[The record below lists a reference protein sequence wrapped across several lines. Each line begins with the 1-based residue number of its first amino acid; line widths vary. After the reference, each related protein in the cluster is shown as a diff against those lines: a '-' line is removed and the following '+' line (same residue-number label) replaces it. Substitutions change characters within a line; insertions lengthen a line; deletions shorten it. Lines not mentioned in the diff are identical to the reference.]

1 MWWNERRNQNFQDLI
16 KFIEDFSLF
25 IKQSYSIA
33 WSVEKIQK
41 IKIQKLQD
49 QETEE

>member
-1 MWWNERRNQNFQDLI
+1 M

-25 IKQSYSIA
+25 IKESYSIA

-41 IKIQKLQD
+41 IKIQNLQG